1 MMLGFLPLVVN
12 LTSGDSDGN
21 VSNLPPH
28 AAVVKFKFFHN
39 FYRLNSIA
47 DFEFN
52 FDSAAAAAGNA
63 DETSGSSW
71 G

>member
-1 MMLGFLPLVVN
+1 MKLGFLPLVVN
-12 LTSGDSDGN
+12 LTSGDSDCN

-52 FDSAAAAAGNA
+52 FDSAAAAGNA
-63 DETSGSSW
+63 NETSGSSW